1 MQNPSGLGF
10 EIWVSRKDPT
20 AVLPRTDSV
29 LVKPSLDAGVAEG
42 CPLRPQARTWEP
54 SSATLQRERGAS
66 TRLGNS
72 RPSENLAGPRSLSF
86 FPGLGF

>member
-29 LVKPSLDAGVAEG
+29 VVKPSLDAGVAEG
-42 CPLRPQARTWEP
+42 CPLRPQARHGSRVPLRSSEKGVRRRDWEIR
-54 SSATLQRERGAS
+54 ARWEI
-66 TRLGNS
+66 
-72 RPSENLAGPRSLSF
+72 
-86 FPGLGF
+86 